1 MAGLLAQI
9 GRGLRMGG
17 GVMNADIFAQQE
29 QERMQQ
35 AQRAEQRKEA
45 LAQFIFQA
53 AQGGMLPAEE
63 AHKALQAVNPELA
76 AQLPTG
82 AFGPS
87 VQTQQSQMKFQ
98 QEQQDRAA
106 RQAYADSLKDPR
118 AQAAARAGQDAAA
131 AKFEMGTGAQYAPSE
146 TEKLLAARDQAQA
159 SGNAAYVKAI
169 DERLRKL
176 TYIAPQQQSQGDS
189 AFGSGLTGRAYET
202 VARVE
207 QLRRAGKQ
215 IPEELGV
222 RYTIAQHILQ
232 NPQLRS
238 GPGGELM
245 TVTPGL
251 PAFAGQEPTAPKVDT
266 VRPPS
271 SKESPQA
278 ALSAISDVAGIL
290 NEAQAEGDTVT
301 GVVGTAKRLGG
312 GLARQAGVPVSPRAE
327 RLSRSLERLK
337 AIVGPSILQDT
348 RLSDSERKR
357 IEQIVGGVDPQTDD
371 VALRESLADL
381 TRILSKIGPN
391 GTAQTPQKR
400 VVVDY

>member
-106 RQAYADSLKDPR
+106 R
-118 AQAAARAGQDAAA
+118 AAALEQHGIPAGTPDSVAAA
-131 AKFEMGTGAQYAPSE
+131 LMKPPTPQRPASTLG
-146 TEKLLAARDQAQA
+146 KLAEDYRSGLISKEEYEAARR
-159 SGNAAYVKAI
+159 KA
-169 DERLRKL
+169 

-207 QLRRAGKQ
+207 QLRRAGQQ
-215 IPEELGV
+215 IPEDLGIQ
-222 RYTIAQHILQ
+222 YTIAQHILQ
-232 NPQLRS
+232 QPQLRA
-238 GPGGELM
+238 GQGGELM